1 MKNLIIIG
9 AGGMGRQLCSFA
21 TKCIGYQTEF
31 TIKGFI
37 DDNLDSLDGHI
48 GYPAVLDT
56 IDNYKIEE
64 NDIFAISIGDV
75 QAKKSCIEKILN
87 KGGKFISLIHKT
99 AIIYDNVTMG
109 EGCIVESN
117 AVIGVESKIGNFVLI
132 QDCAII
138 GHDVTIGD
146 WSRID
151 CGVTCVGGIVVG
163 NEVCVH
169 TGAVIS
175 HNVVLGDRCT
185 VGAMSFVIK
194 KVKPEVTVFGNP
206 ARILK

>member
-9 AGGMGRQLCSFA
+9 AGGMGRQLYSFA
-21 TKCIGYQTEF
+21 SKCMGYNTEF
-31 TIKGFI
+31 TIKGFL
-37 DDNLDSLDGHI
+37 DDNLDSLKGHK
-48 GYPAVLDT
+48 GYPSVLGT
-56 IDNYKIEE
+56 IDNYVIK
-64 NDIFAISIGDV
+64 DDDLFAISIGDV
-75 QAKKSCIEKILN
+75 QSKRQCIEKIID

-99 AIIYDNVTMG
+99 ATVYDNVKMG
-109 EGCIVESN
+109 SGCIVESN
-117 AVIGVESKIGNFVLI
+117 AVIGVEAKIGNYVLI

-151 CGVTCVGGIVVG
+151 CGVTCVGGVKVG

-175 HNVVLGDRCT
+175 HNVELGDKCT
-185 VGAMSFVIK
+185 VGALSFVIK
-194 KVKPEVTVFGNP
+194 KVKPGVTVFGNP
-206 ARILK
+206 ARVLK